1 MKGIISGVCAIA
13 LLVSA
18 NTLNADYNEKLSIET
33 KNTQFALKTIKT
45 EDYISL
51 CSEVVKLNRWAF
63 YTSLCDQN
71 YFLTLEGKNKIKEKQ
86 KIRKIIKQLN
96 KTITTSKKRMNDK
109 NFTRFEDADLKVY
122 YSSLATKNILETIL
136 DEDFIKVT
144 GGFDT
149 SLFKEDFDIIEYGK
163 GIEAVYKNITNEE
176 KQEFALIRER
186 AKEYECLFQI

>member
-149 SLFKEDFDIIEYGK
+149 SLFKEDFDIVEYGK

-176 KQEFALIRER
+176 KQKFALIRER
-186 AKEYECLFQI
+186 AKDYECLFQI

>member
-96 KTITTSKKRMNDK
+96 KTIATSKKRMNDK

-149 SLFKEDFDIIEYGK
+149 SLFKEDFDIVEYGK

-176 KQEFALIRER
+176 KQKFALIRER

>member
-96 KTITTSKKRMNDK
+96 KTIATSKKRMNDK

-122 YSSLATKNILETIL
+122 YSSLATKNILEIIL
-136 DEDFIKVT
+136 DEDFMKIT
-144 GGFDT
+144 GGFDI
-149 SLFKEDFDIIEYGK
+149 SFFKEDFDIVEYGK

-176 KQEFALIRER
+176 KQKFALIRER

>member
-1 MKGIISGVCAIA
+1 MKGVISGVCAIA

-109 NFTRFEDADLKVY
+109 NFTRFENADLKVY

-149 SLFKEDFDIIEYGK
+149 SLFKEDFDIVEYGK

>member
-33 KNTQFALKTIKT
+33 KNTQFALKTIET

-149 SLFKEDFDIIEYGK
+149 SLFKEDFDIVEYGK

-176 KQEFALIRER
+176 KQKFALIRER

>member
-122 YSSLATKNILETIL
+122 YSSLATKNILEIIL

-149 SLFKEDFDIIEYGK
+149 SLFKEDFDIVEYGK

-176 KQEFALIRER
+176 KQKFALIRER

>member
-149 SLFKEDFDIIEYGK
+149 SLFKEDFDIVEYGK

-176 KQEFALIRER
+176 KQKFALIRER
-186 AKEYECLFQI
+186 AKEYEYLFQI

>member
-33 KNTQFALKTIKT
+33 KTLKTIKT

-109 NFTRFEDADLKVY
+109 NFTRFGNADLNVY
-122 YSSLATKNILETIL
+122 YSSLATKNILEIIL
-136 DEDFIKVT
+136 DENFMKIT
-144 GGFDT
+144 GGLDT
-149 SLFKEDFDIIEYGK
+149 SLFKEDFDIVEYGK
-163 GIEAVYKNITNEE
+163 GIEGVYKNITNEE

>member
-71 YFLTLEGKNKIKEKQ
+71 YFLTL
-86 KIRKIIKQLN
+86 
-96 KTITTSKKRMNDK
+96 
-109 NFTRFEDADLKVY
+109 
-122 YSSLATKNILETIL
+122 
-136 DEDFIKVT
+136 
-144 GGFDT
+144 
-149 SLFKEDFDIIEYGK
+149 
-163 GIEAVYKNITNEE
+163 
-176 KQEFALIRER
+176 
-186 AKEYECLFQI
+186 

>member
-163 GIEAVYKNITNEE
+163 GVEAVYKNITNEE
-176 KQEFALIRER
+176 KQKFALIRER

>member
-109 NFTRFEDADLKVY
+109 NFERFGNADLRVY

-136 DEDFIKVT
+136 DEDFIKIT

-149 SLFKEDFDIIEYGK
+149 SFFEEDFDIIEYGK
-163 GIEAVYKNITNEE
+163 GVEAVYKNITNEE
-176 KQEFALIRER
+176 KQKFALIRER

>member
-149 SLFKEDFDIIEYGK
+149 SLFKEDFDIVEYGK

-176 KQEFALIRER
+176 KQKFALIRER

>member
-163 GIEAVYKNITNEE
+163 GVEAVYKNITNEE

>member
-18 NTLNADYNEKLSIET
+18 NTLNADYNEKLPIEAKT
-33 KNTQFALKTIKT
+33 KNTQLALKTIKM

-51 CSEVVKLNRWAF
+51 CNEVIELNRWAF

-71 YFLTLEGKNKIKEKQ
+71 YFLTLEGKNKIQEKQ
-86 KIRKIIKQLN
+86 KIRKIIKQLD
-96 KTITTSKKRMNDK
+96 KTIATSKKRMSDK
-109 NFTRFEDADLKVY
+109 NFAKFGNADLNVY

-136 DEDFIKVT
+136 DEDFIKIT

-163 GIEAVYKNITNEE
+163 GVEE
-176 KQEFALIRER
+176 VENSLKTLNV
-186 AKEYECLFQI
+186 